1 MTQRTTSFPVGAAV
15 TEAQLDDDLHGTLA
29 RLRAVEPVSWVPA
42 LEAWVVTARD
52 QAVEVMRDASA
63 FTVDDPRFSTAQV
76 LGPSMLSL
84 DGPAHTRHRDPF
96 ADAFRLPE
104 VRTRLNADVHST
116 AVEMV
121 RAMQPTGTAELRRQ
135 LAGPLA
141 VRVVARA
148 LDLIDGDPATLL
160 AWYEQI
166 VASVTAISNGHADD
180 GRADEAVAHL
190 TTSVQATVRSGTG
203 VLSAAIDSLTI
214 DEVVSNT
221 GVMLFG
227 GIETSEGM
235 TTNAFAHLLADGT
248 AWDMVVADPTLI
260 ANVVEESL
268 RDRRLRHHL
277 DRGSEPRSGDVRRTR
292 PIRPQPIER
301 EAARDVRA
309 RSPRVPW
316 HASGAPRDT
325 VGNRCGHRGAAQPTA
340 RPFCSSPTTGRHR
353 VSQTGPTGRGLEPAP
368 LTTPGWCTGPTVSDA
383 VRRAARRPVRPP
395 CMLRPTTRPPRPVG
409 ERPPHPSPSG
419 TPPSR
424 PGNRPAGCAR
434 QSPAR

>member
-268 RDRRLRHHL
+268 R
-277 DRGSEPRSGDVRRTR
+277 
-292 PIRPQPIER
+292 
-301 EAARDVRA
+301 
-309 RSPRVPW
+309 
-316 HASGAPRDT
+316 
-325 VGNRCGHRGAAQPTA
+325 
-340 RPFCSSPTTGRHR
+340 
-353 VSQTGPTGRGLEPAP
+353 LEPAVVRVDRYATRDIQLAGALIETGDFVIISIAAANRDP
-368 LTTPGWCTGPTVSDA
+368 AMFDEPDRFVPNRSNAKQHVTFAHGPHACPGMHLARLETQSA
-383 VRRAARRPVRPP
+383 IAAAIEVLPN
-395 CMLRPTTRPPRPVG
+395 LRLDPSAAPPRPA
-409 ERPPHPSPSG
+409 G
-419 TPPSR
+419 TVFRKPDR
-424 PGNRPAGCAR
+424 LDVVWNQRR
-434 QSPAR
+434 